1 VFPADFNRRL
11 LLILPSIGR
20 PRVTMTLSWRP
31 IEKTLADFFHRFVSI
46 RRKIPRRSIPDDL
59 SRLARSS
66 RRSLMTFL
74 HAVANLNVDV
84 RCQVHTIPPCDET
97 RSRSL
102 AFARVDEARCSRDVD
117 PIALFLSSR
126 SLCSPHSSL
135 VQSINR
141 YFGPWLIIR
150 WIESESGA
158 ESELL
163 VIARRSRV
171 QCRADKSLND
181 KQQIMSHA
189 NFPRNFSKPR
199 SDPSSL

>member
-1 VFPADFNRRL
+1 MTRASLGDRSRRL
-11 LLILPSIGR
+11 LLIFPSIRLYSREGCYGLLEEEAANYAS
-20 PRVTMTLSWRP
+20 PLV
-31 IEKTLADFFHRFVSI
+31 A
-46 RRKIPRRSIPDDL
+46 DDL

-66 RRSLMTFL
+66 RRSLMIFL
-74 HAVANLNVDV
+74 HVVANLNVDV
-84 RCQVHTIPPCDET
+84 GCQVYTIPPYDET

-102 AFARVDEARCSRDVD
+102 AF
-117 PIALFLSSR
+117 LSSR
-126 SLCSPHSSL
+126 SLCSPQSSV

-171 QCRADKSLND
+171 EWRADKLLKD